1 MSSVI
6 TMRHA
11 IWSDAVHM
19 IDKAA
24 EAEVVALDI
33 KVHHLQS
40 LRMVTEWAAV
50 AEAAIRLA

>member
-1 MSSVI
+1 MVV
-6 TMRHA
+6 RHA
-11 IWSDAVHM
+11 IWAEAAHI
-19 IDKAA
+19 IDKVA

-40 LRMVTEWAAV
+40 LRMVTEWAAM

>member
-11 IWSDAVHM
+11 IWAEAVHI

-24 EAEVVALDI
+24 EAEVAALDI

-40 LRMVTEWAAV
+40 LRMATEWAAV